1 MASDMKGKSP
11 ALDGIEL
18 VAMCDIDNPMHGPQG
33 AAWIFAPQKGADP
46 QGVERLDTQS
56 FYYDG
61 HVIEI
66 RFENS
71 TANSIK
77 HITNINQGFFINLNL

>member
-1 MASDMKGKSP
+1 MANSRLLNKNNNSIKYMQIGT
-11 ALDGIEL
+11 IEYQN
-18 VAMCDIDNPMHGPQG
+18 ASFTNN
-33 AAWIFAPQKGADP
+33 
-46 QGVERLDTQS
+46 TQS